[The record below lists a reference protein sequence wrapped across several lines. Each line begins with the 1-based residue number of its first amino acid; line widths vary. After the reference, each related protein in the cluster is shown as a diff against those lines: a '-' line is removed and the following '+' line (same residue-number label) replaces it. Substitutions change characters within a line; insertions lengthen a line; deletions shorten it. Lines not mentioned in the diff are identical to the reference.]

1 MGAEKQD
8 WQDIGYTNARAL
20 RKPRNDRRWCLTL
33 ILSLVSLTLLLLQ
46 FWNST
51 STILPGTL
59 WPITKNHDAFDLYK
73 HLGHLSPFFVP
84 PNTPETLLSG
94 TPPGCTVSKAFLVH
108 RHGSRFPHPD
118 ELDVIQSLSD
128 YISNNSALFSN
139 PQAQLPDVWSFLT
152 GDWNNTLGTDDLTAP
167 GRKQLF
173 DHGVALRLAYP
184 DLYTETDV
192 LAGDEDRVVESARWF
207 MNGYYGRDSN
217 STSNLNLVAEDEETV
232 SWITPHKT
240 CSRWN
245 SSFGEDSL
253 SDWRAVYLP
262 AIKKRINDT
271 LAKAY
276 PGVNFTESHVHG
288 MLYACAYETAAYGV
302 DSSPWCRVFLPEEI
316 LKNEYE
322 YDLRMRGFSGYGLP
336 DDMGSV
342 LGSLLVSNITSF
354 LQQNTGPKL
363 SLGFGHDKTIALGLT
378 ALGLASDKSYP
389 PTGPVNP
396 DRAWR
401 AAKLMPF
408 AAYMLWERLDC
419 DEGERIQLILNGAKF
434 DIGPAGCESDEYGS
448 CAFESFFNTTKVQA
462 ALNLRHGD
470 SRWKAA
476 CH

>member
-1 MGAEKQD
+1 MGSQKQD
-8 WQDIGYTNARAL
+8 WKGVEYANVRGVG
-20 RKPRNDRRWCLTL
+20 RPRSERRWYL
-33 ILSLVSLTLLLLQ
+33 LSLVLLALLLLQ
-46 FWNST
+46 FWNT
-51 STILPGTL
+51 PTIVPETL
-59 WPITKNHDAFDLYK
+59 WPTTRVQDGFNLYK

-84 PNTPETLLSG
+84 PNTPHILLSG
-94 TPPGCTVSKAFLVH
+94 TPQSCIVSKAFLVH

-118 ELDVIQSLSD
+118 ELPVIQNLAD
-128 YISNNSALFSN
+128 YINNNSALFSN
-139 PQAQLPDVWSFLT
+139 PQAQLPDVWSFLI
-152 GDWNNTLGTDDLTAP
+152 GGWNSTLGTDDLTAP

-173 DHGVALRLAYP
+173 DHGVALRLEYP

-207 MNGYYGRDSN
+207 MDGYYGRDSN
-217 STSNLNLVAEDEETV
+217 STANLNLVAEDEETV
-232 SWITPHKT
+232 SWITPHQT

-245 SSFGEDSL
+245 ASFGEDSL
-253 SDWRAVYLP
+253 TEWRAMYLP
-262 AIKKRINDT
+262 PIKKRINDT

-276 PGVNFTESHVHG
+276 PGVNFTEAHIHG

-316 LKNEYE
+316 LMNEYE

-342 LGSLLVSNITSF
+342 LGSLLVSNMTSF
-354 LQQNTGPKL
+354 LQRNKGAKL

-389 PTGPVNP
+389 PSGPVDP

-408 AAYMLWERLDC
+408 AAYMLWKRLDC
-419 DEGERIQLILNGAKF
+419 DEGTRVQLTLNGANF
-434 DIGPAGCESDEYGS
+434 DLGPTGCDSDEYGS
-448 CAFESFFNTTKVQA
+448 CALEGFFNTIRVQA
-462 ALNLRHGD
+462 ALNLTHGD